1 MADAHGTSAK
11 TCPVLEGFDPMSAS
25 FLAEPYGFL
34 SALREESPVFYE
46 PALDYYLVTRYA
58 DVEAVMKDRERF
70 SASNASS
77 PIWPVA
83 PEARAI
89 LDAGFPRV
97 PTLNNA
103 DPPRHTV
110 MRKAVLACLPPRR
123 FAALEP
129 ALREYAGA
137 LVEHLVAQ
145 PVVDLVAEFSFP
157 FPAFAAFSLLGF
169 PHEDTDMIRG
179 WCGRRVLLTYGRVP
193 ADEQVEIAR
202 NVVEFWQYTE
212 QFVHTRHQD
221 LGDDFTSDLLRLHDE
236 DPERIS
242 VFDIVNIVYSMALAG
257 HETTMN
263 AITNTAAA
271 LLAERERWEALCADP
286 SLVPGALEEGMRFDS
301 PIITWRRVARED
313 SDVGGVTIPAGAKV
327 MLLFGSAHYD
337 PARFSRPEAFDPARP
352 NASDHFAFGHGP
364 HFCLGAPLARLE
376 GRIALELLLAAA
388 PGMRLA
394 EEHPG
399 YTPTLVLHG
408 IERLLVEPRPGV
420 QLTGSP

>member
-1 MADAHGTSAK
+1 MTEPNPSAAVA
-11 TCPVLEGFDPMSAS
+11 CPVLAGFDP
-25 FLAEPYGFL
+25 LAEGFLNDPYGAL
-34 SALREESPVFYE
+34 SAWREESPVFYE
-46 PALDYYLVTRYA
+46 PTLDYFLVTRYA
-58 DVEAVMKDRERF
+58 DIRAIMSDRERF
-70 SASNASS
+70 SAANASS

-83 PEARAI
+83 PEARAV

-129 ALREYAGA
+129 GLRDYAGG
-137 LVEHLVAQ
+137 LVERLVAQ
-145 PVVDLVAEFSFP
+145 PVADLVSEFSFP

-169 PHEDTDMIRG
+169 PQEDTDMIRS

-202 NVVEFWQYTE
+202 RVVEFWDYAK
-212 QFVHTRHQD
+212 QFVHDRHHD

-236 DPERIS
+236 NPERIS
-242 VFDIVNIVYSMALAG
+242 VFDITNIVYSMALAG

-263 AITNTAAA
+263 LITNTVHA
-271 LLAERERWEALCADP
+271 LLVQRERWEALCADP
-286 SLVPGALEEGMRFDS
+286 SLVPGAIEEGMRFDT

-313 SDVGGVTIPAGAKV
+313 TEIGGVTIPAGAKV

-337 PARFSRPEAFDPARP
+337 PAKFADPETFDPARP
-352 NASDHFAFGHGP
+352 NASDHFAFGHGA

-376 GRIALELLLAAA
+376 GRIALELLVAAA
-388 PGMRLA
+388 PDLHLA
-394 EEHPG
+394 KESVR

-408 IERLLVEPRPGV
+408 IERLLVEPRQG
-420 QLTGSP
+420 